1 MTSASPARK
10 PVDLV
15 VASAGTGKTARL
27 IAEIRRA
34 IDGGIPASAVLAT
47 TFTNKAAGELV
58 ERARAGLIA
67 DGRAGPATDLLT
79 ARVGT
84 INATFGKI
92 VGEFALEAGR
102 SPVAD
107 VVSEQRQKRIFA
119 ISAEAAIAGRA
130 GTLIPI
136 AQRLEIEDWQDQ
148 VLQLSDRARQND
160 IEPTDLAGH
169 AERSWA
175 GLRAL
180 LPDPPQAA
188 GHALEPSL
196 RAALEAARDALAAA
210 SDQTKATAGARRSVG
225 DALAILESGRELSWP
240 RWAALSKLKPAKGS
254 VDLVSPVVEIAA
266 GHAANPALHADL
278 EAYIRGIYG
287 TAADALST
295 YARFKATNGLV
306 DFIDQERE
314 ALRLLDE
321 PAVVARLRETL
332 AHAFVDE
339 FQDTSPIQ
347 LDLFLR
353 LSQIVER
360 SFWVGDPKQAIYGFR
375 GADPEL
381 IERAAEEVVRESGG
395 ERGTLDTSYRARP
408 GLVAFANH
416 AFGPA
421 FEALGFDARSVRI
434 ETCARD
440 DGDGQADPV
449 EVWRLAGRRADQADA
464 ALAQQVGTVLANP
477 DAYLVHDRSTRELR
491 AICGA
496 DIAVLCRSNDHC
508 VAVGAALA
516 AAGVRVSIARPGL
529 LDTSE
534 AVLALAALRYL
545 LDPADDLAIAE
556 IAHLC
561 ADEDGQ
567 PSWFARSLSDG
578 GIRSLRTELPV
589 LAALDAERAG
599 LAYWTPREALE
610 SAIAASGVIDRVRT
624 WQHPLDRMA
633 NLDALRGL
641 AAQYEDEARTIRS
654 AATAA
659 GLVAWLS
666 QAVETDDALP
676 ASNAPDAVHV
686 LSYHRAKGLEWPMVV
701 LSDLHSARAPSA
713 FGLHVDFEGDFDVWR
728 PLKGRWVR
736 FWPWPYGRQRTG
748 VHLDASVLATAE
760 HREVERRQHAEAVR
774 LLYVGVTRARD
785 YLVLAAR
792 PAAKGGLQVS
802 WVDRLVDH
810 DGKPVVDVSQMA
822 QEGTLMTAGTA
833 VPVRCVDVAA
843 RDPLPGTETRD
854 AHFQVLAAATGQ
866 EERPPYRIVPSRA
879 GVEGEGAAA
888 VVSRIALG
896 GRIPMSGSPDMNTL
910 GEAVHAFLAVD
921 RLDQAPDER
930 HARAAE
936 TLARWGVGEL
946 RADDLVVMS
955 NRLFTHLA
963 TAYPGMT
970 VRAEVPVF
978 SREAGQRL
986 HGRVDLLLRDESRAI
1001 VIDHKSYPGAFDG
1014 WESKALATA
1023 PQLWLYGAAVGE
1035 ATRCRTVETWVHM
1048 PVVGQLIRVRR
1059 VEDGQ
1064 P

>member
-1 MTSASPARK
+1 MTPVSPARK

-27 IAEIRRA
+27 IGEIRTA
-34 IDGGIPASAVLAT
+34 IDGGTPANSILAT

-58 ERARAGLIA
+58 ERARAGLIS
-67 DGRAGPATDLLT
+67 DGRADPATDLLT

-107 VVSEQRQKRIFA
+107 VVAEQRQKRIFA
-119 ISAEAAIAGRA
+119 ISAEAAIASSA

-136 AQRLEIEDWQDQ
+136 AQRLEIENWQDQ
-148 VLQLSDRARQND
+148 VLELSDRARQNG
-160 IEPTDLAGH
+160 IEPAELEGH
-169 AERSWA
+169 AGRSWA
-175 GLRAL
+175 GLRAI
-180 LPDPPQAA
+180 LPDPTEEA
-188 GHALEPSL
+188 GDALEQRL
-196 RAALEAARDALAAA
+196 RAALVEARDALAAA
-210 SDQTKATAGARRSVG
+210 NDQTKTTARAKKAVA
-225 DALAILESGRELSWP
+225 DAVAILDSGRELSWS
-240 RWAALSKLKPAKGS
+240 RWAALSKVTPAKS
-254 VDLVSPVVEIAA
+254 SLELVHPVVEIAA
-266 GHAANPALHADL
+266 RHASNPALHADL
-278 EAYIRGIYG
+278 EAYILGIYR
-287 TAADALST
+287 TAADALAM
-295 YARFKATNGLV
+295 YAQFKAANGLV

-314 ALRLLDE
+314 ALRLLDD
-321 PAVVARLRETL
+321 PAVAARLQETL
-332 AHAFVDE
+332 TRAFVDE

-353 LSQIVER
+353 LSQIAER

-381 IERAAEEVVRESGG
+381 IVQAAEKIVGESGG

-408 GLVAFANH
+408 DLVGFANH
-416 AFGPA
+416 VFGPA
-421 FEALGFDARSVRI
+421 FDALGFDPQSVRI

-440 DGDGQADPV
+440 DGDGQAGPV
-449 EVWRLAGRRADQADA
+449 EIWRLAGRRADQADA
-464 ALAQQVGTVLANP
+464 ALAQQVGTVLADP
-477 DAYLVHDRSTRELR
+477 GAYLVRDRSTRELR
-491 AICGA
+491 AIRGA
-496 DIAVLCRSNDHC
+496 DIAILCRSNDHC
-508 VAVGAALA
+508 SAVGAALA
-516 AAGVRVSIARPGL
+516 AAGIRASIARPGL
-529 LDTSE
+529 LETSE

-561 ADEDGQ
+561 SDADGQ

-610 SAIAASGVIDRVRT
+610 AAIAASGVLDRVRT
-624 WQHPLDRMA
+624 WKHPLDRMA

-641 AAQYEDEARTIRS
+641 ATQYEDEARTIRG

-666 QAVETDDALP
+666 QAVGPDDALP
-676 ASNAPDAVHV
+676 ASGAPDAVHV

-713 FGLHVDFEGDFDVWR
+713 FGFHVDVEGDFDVWQ

-748 VHLDASVLATAE
+748 VHIDSSVLETAE
-760 HREVERRQHAEAVR
+760 HREVERREHSEAVR

-792 PAAKGGLQVS
+792 HNAKAGLQVA
-802 WVDRLVDH
+802 WVDRLVGD
-810 DGKPVVDVSQMA
+810 DGMPVVDVERVA
-822 QEGTLMTAGTA
+822 LEGCLRADGTAIPVRSVDATAG
-833 VPVRCVDVAA
+833 
-843 RDPLPGTETRD
+843 DPSAGDEAGD
-854 AHFQVLAAATGQ
+854 GHFQVPAVTERAD
-866 EERPPYRIVPSRA
+866 RPPYRIVPSRIS
-879 GVEGEGAAA
+879 VEGGDTAV

-896 GRIPMSGSPDMNTL
+896 GRIPISGSPDMNAL

-921 RLDQAPDER
+921 RPDQTPDER
-930 HARAAE
+930 RARAVE
-936 TLARWGVGEL
+936 TLARWSVGEL
-946 RADDLVVMS
+946 TPDQLVEMGD
-955 NRLFTHLA
+955 RLFAHLA
-963 TAYPGMT
+963 TAYPGMA

-978 SREAGQRL
+978 GRQDGQRL

-1001 VIDHKSYPGAFDG
+1001 VIDHKSFPGGFDA
-1014 WESKALATA
+1014 WEGKALATA
-1023 PQLWLYGAAVGE
+1023 PQLWSYGAVVRA

-1048 PVVGQLIRVRR
+1048 PVVGQLIWVGR

-1064 P
+1064 T